1 MGVADPHKGVVAGDG
16 DREDED
22 ERMIGSTNAMIMER
36 RLRQMKEAHVSLTTG
51 HLSPFRVPLWS
62 DRRCLD
68 GDQLC
73 T

>member
-1 MGVADPHKGVVAGDG
+1 
-16 DREDED
+16 
-22 ERMIGSTNAMIMER
+22 MIGSTNAMIMER